1 MGNLRLLPQEIW
13 RDIPGYEGFYQASTS
28 GKIKSIVRDTNHRF
42 GIAVRKSII
51 LKQHLSQKGYLKVK
65 LQMNG
70 KIRTRCVHTLVAM
83 TFIPNPLNLIEVNH
97 KKGNRKDNRVSELEW
112 CTTKANQQHK
122 IKYLFNRERY
132 KKAMNSPQRLEK
144 LSAKFKRGGNPFAKK
159 VINTSTGE
167 VFGCVGDAADA
178 CGYTYNQLK
187 QWLNG
192 RRKNRSTLK
201 YL

>member
-1 MGNLRLLPQEIW
+1 
-13 RDIPGYEGFYQASTS
+13 
-28 GKIKSIVRDTNHRF
+28 
-42 GIAVRKSII
+42 
-51 LKQHLSQKGYLKVK
+51 
-65 LQMNG
+65 
-70 KIRTRCVHTLVAM
+70 
-83 TFIPNPLNLIEVNH
+83 
-97 KKGNRKDNRVSELEW
+97 
-112 CTTKANQQHK
+112 
-122 IKYLFNRERY
+122 LFNRERY